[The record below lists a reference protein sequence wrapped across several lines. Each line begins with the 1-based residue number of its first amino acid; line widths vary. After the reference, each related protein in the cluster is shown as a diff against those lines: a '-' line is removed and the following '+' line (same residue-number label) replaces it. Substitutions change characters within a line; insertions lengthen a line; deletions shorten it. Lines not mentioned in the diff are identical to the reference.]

1 MTETALSLLGA
12 YGGPVLFVVLLFGS
26 IGLPLPSTV
35 LLLATGVVAAEGD
48 VDRWT
53 MAAWGI
59 CGAVLGDQVG
69 YALGRLAGTG
79 IEERLGRHPS
89 LARNLGRARAITA
102 RWGGAGVFFTR
113 WLLSPV
119 GPAVNVVA
127 GVAAYPWPRFAPLS
141 LAGEALWVWLFMTLG
156 AAAGRGVEE
165 LAAIA
170 GNLSWFLIALL
181 AAAVLG
187 WQLFRAR

>member
-1 MTETALSLLGA
+1 MTDAALSLLGA
-12 YGGPVLFVVLLFGS
+12 WGGPALFAVLLLGA
-26 IGLPLPSTV
+26 IGLPLPSTA
-35 LLLATGVVAAEGD
+35 LLLATGVVAAAGD
-48 VDRWT
+48 VDRWA

-59 CGAVLGDQVG
+59 CGAVLGDQFG
-69 YALGRLAGTG
+69 YALGRLAGPG
-79 IEERLGRHPS
+79 IEQRLVRHPS
-89 LARNLGRARAITA
+89 LAAGFARARDITA

-113 WLLSPV
+113 WLLSPI

-141 LAGEALWVWLFMTLG
+141 LAGEALWVWLFMALG

-165 LAAIA
+165 LAAVA
-170 GNLSWFLIALL
+170 GNVSWFLVALL

>member
-1 MTETALSLLGA
+1 MTETALSLLGI
-12 YGGPVLFVVLLFGS
+12 YGGPALFAVLLLGA

-35 LLLATGVVAAEGD
+35 LLLATGVVAAGGE
-48 VDRWT
+48 VDRWA

-59 CGAVLGDQVG
+59 CGAVAGDQIG

-89 LARNLGRARAITA
+89 LARNLDRARAITA
-102 RWGGAGVFFTR
+102 RWGGTGVFLTR
-113 WLLSPV
+113 WLFSPI

-127 GVAAYPWPRFAPLS
+127 GIAAYPWPRFAPLS
-141 LAGEALWVWLFMTLG
+141 LAGEALWVGLFMTLG

-170 GNLSWFLIALL
+170 GNLSWFLVAALTT
-181 AAAVLG
+181 AVLG

>member
-1 MTETALSLLGA
+1 MTDAALSLLSA
-12 YGGPVLFVVLLFGS
+12 YGGPALFVVLLLGAV
-26 IGLPLPSTV
+26 GLPLPSTV

-48 VDRWT
+48 VDRWA
-53 MAAWGI
+53 MAAWGT
-59 CGAVLGDQVG
+59 CGAVAGDQLG

-89 LARNLGRARAITA
+89 LARNFGRARRITV
-102 RWGGAGVFFTR
+102 RWGGTGVFFTR

-127 GVAAYPWPRFAPLS
+127 GVAAYPWTRFAPLS
-141 LAGEALWVWLFMTLG
+141 LAGEALWVVLFMTLG

>member
-12 YGGPVLFVVLLFGS
+12 YGGPALFVVLLFGS

-48 VDRWT
+48 VDRWA

-59 CGAVLGDQVG
+59 CGAVLGDQIG
-69 YALGRLAGTG
+69 YALGRLAGAG

-89 LARNLGRARAITA
+89 LARNLGRARTITA

-113 WLLSPV
+113 WLFSPI
-119 GPAVNVVA
+119 GPTVNIVA

-141 LAGEALWVWLFMTLG
+141 LAGEALWVVLFMTLG

>member
-1 MTETALSLLGA
+1 MTETALLLLGA
-12 YGGPVLFVVLLFGS
+12 YGGPVLFVVLLLGS

-35 LLLATGVVAAEGD
+35 LLLATGVVAATGD

-53 MAAWGI
+53 MATWGI
-59 CGAVLGDQVG
+59 CGAVLGDQIG

-89 LARNLGRARAITA
+89 LARNFGRAREIAA

-113 WLLSPV
+113 WLLSPI
-119 GPAVNVVA
+119 GPAVNIVA

-141 LAGEALWVWLFMTLG
+141 LAGEALWVGLFMGLG
-156 AAAGRGVEE
+156 AAAGRGIEE

-170 GNLSWFLIALL
+170 GNVSWFLVAAL